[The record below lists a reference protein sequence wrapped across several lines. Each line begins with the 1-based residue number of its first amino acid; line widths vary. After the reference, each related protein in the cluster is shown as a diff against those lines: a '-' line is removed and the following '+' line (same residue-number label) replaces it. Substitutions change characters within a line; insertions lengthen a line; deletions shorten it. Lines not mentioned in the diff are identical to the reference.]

1 MSKAALPLTHPACIT
16 ATWFGTGLIRPAP
29 GTWGSLV
36 ALPFAWIIVQ
46 FGGPVTLMV
55 ATAAVFALG
64 CWASDV
70 YERASGD
77 KDPGSVVI
85 DEVAGQWLVLIVAPL
100 EPLYYLAGFL
110 VFRLCDIAKPWPAS
124 WADRKVS
131 GGLGIMLDDVLAAL
145 YGLAAI
151 AAFRYWY

>member
-1 MSKAALPLTHPACIT
+1 MPKAALPLTHPACLA

-29 GTWGSLV
+29 GTWGSLA
-36 ALPFAWIIVQ
+36 ALPFAWTMVQ
-46 FGGPVTLMV
+46 LGGPVALMV

-70 YERASGD
+70 YERASEG

-85 DEVAGQWLVLIVAPL
+85 DEVAGQWLVLIVVPL

-124 WADRKVS
+124 WADGKVS

-151 AAFRYWY
+151 LAFRYWY

>member
-1 MSKAALPLTHPACIT
+1 MPKAALPLTHPACLA
-16 ATWFGTGLIRPAP
+16 ATLFGTGLIRPAP
-29 GTWGSLV
+29 GTWGSLA
-36 ALPFAWIIVQ
+36 ALPFAWVMVQ
-46 FGGPVTLMV
+46 LGGPVTLMV

-70 YERASGD
+70 YERASRC

-85 DEVAGQWLVLIVAPL
+85 VEVAGQWLVLIVVPL

-110 VFRLCDIAKPWPAS
+110 VFRLCDIAKPWPSS

-151 AAFRYWY
+151 AAFRYWC